1 MGSLELSPKF
11 HPLDGFCTFGF
22 IQWSVSREFCTS
34 GLLLSTGVS
43 SILLVCSFSSFLT
56 SLGLSLVSP
65 FSSVWLVF
73 SSSSLNSVSEIFSCF
88 VLSVSSDGAAS
99 EIRVFVLSLDSS
111 LLSVSSALISCV
123 LSSTL
128 IGSHSILL

>member
-1 MGSLELSPKF
+1 MV
-11 HPLDGFCTFGF
+11 
-22 IQWSVSREFCTS
+22 SVLLVSSNGVSVVRFCTS

-88 VLSVSSDGAAS
+88 VLSVSSDGATS